1 MSSVFSI
8 QNLDPENPVINDDLS
23 IYSVPSYKSNIPS
36 NEGKKKLE
44 ELPTYDDFVKLKID
58 KY

>member
-1 MSSVFSI
+1 M
-8 QNLDPENPVINDDLS
+8 DPENPVINDDLS